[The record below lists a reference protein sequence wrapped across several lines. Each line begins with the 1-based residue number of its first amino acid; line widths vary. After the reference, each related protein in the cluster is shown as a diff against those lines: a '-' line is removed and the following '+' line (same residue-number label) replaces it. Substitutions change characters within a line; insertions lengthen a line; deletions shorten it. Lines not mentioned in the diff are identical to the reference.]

1 MKVLRKEIFC
11 ERITKVSLMLS
22 RCLYDYWTAYVVS
35 EMTEMLAYIVFIH
48 SLHFTNYILVAGG
61 GGRARKE
68 TAGSRIDDGSMYGDG
83 AVYDDRDPNYDSE
96 EETLEEKIK
105 YLPPATLRRAVGN
118 ASMTLT
124 KYKVID

>member
-68 TAGSRIDDGSMYGDG
+68 TAGSRIDDGSMYGEGGMHGD
-83 AVYDDRDPNYDSE
+83 
-96 EETLEEKIK
+96 TCK
-105 YLPPATLRRAVGN
+105 YPSDKDTQSVTRIIPPYLRRI
-118 ASMTLT
+118 LF
-124 KYKVID
+124 YLWIL